1 MSGNHPGRS
10 PAVNAEVILRRF
22 TGGLIATAKE
32 QQAQKWE
39 EEMESVY
46 RNGFFSTIKWIACG
60 ACNLN
65 NC

>member
-39 EEMESVY
+39 EEMESVH
-46 RNGFFSTIKWIACG
+46 RNGFFLLSSGLPVGLVT
-60 ACNLN
+60 
-65 NC
+65 